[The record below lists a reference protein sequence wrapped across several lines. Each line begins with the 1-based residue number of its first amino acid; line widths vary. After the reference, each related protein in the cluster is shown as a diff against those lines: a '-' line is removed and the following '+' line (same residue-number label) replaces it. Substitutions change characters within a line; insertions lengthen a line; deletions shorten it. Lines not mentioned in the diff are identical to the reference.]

1 MSKLLLIEDDLELA
15 QMIATWLRG
24 EHHVVTMS
32 HDGQQGYEM
41 LHVGEYD
48 LAIVDWNLPGMVGVD
63 ICQKYRTERG
73 ATPILMLTG
82 RAEME
87 EKLTGFGAGADDY
100 LTKPFH
106 MKELSSRVKALL
118 RRGHHVQDEILERHG
133 IVLIPSKFSVV
144 KNGKPISLLPKE
156 FALLEYFMRNP
167 EMVITTESLFRH
179 VWKSEGESSD
189 MAIRTCIKRLRKKI
203 DEGDDDDASIIETV
217 PRVGYRLRS

>member
-1 MSKLLLIEDDLELA
+1 
-15 QMIATWLRG
+15 MIAEWLRG

-32 HDGQQGYEM
+32 HDGTHGYEM
-41 LHVGEYD
+41 LLAREYD
-48 LAIVDWNLPGMVGVD
+48 MAIVDWNLPGMEGVD
-63 ICQKYRTERG
+63 ICQNYRAKRG

-106 MKELSSRVKALL
+106 MKELGSRVKALL
-118 RRGHHVQDEILERHG
+118 RRGHHVQDEVLQKHG
-133 IVLIPSKFSVV
+133 IVLTPSKFSVV
-144 KNGKPISLLPKE
+144 KDGKPLALLPKE

-167 EMVITTESLFRH
+167 DMVLTTDTLFRH

-203 DEGDDDDASIIETV
+203 DEGEDDGASIIETV
-217 PRVGYRLRS
+217 PRIGYRLRS